1 MVSSVN
7 VLKISTRKGR
17 EKMMDVV
24 VVYVREDV
32 EKNVGPLTKVVWMRK
47 FQELVALSQGSKPGV
62 RWVSVTGIDLVGITI
77 EIPIAEEEEQEKDKM
92 MDRILLWIKKEAFDT
107 AITDSIAIG
116 VATETPSQSISVI

>member
-1 MVSSVN
+1 
-7 VLKISTRKGR
+7 
-17 EKMMDVV
+17 MDVV